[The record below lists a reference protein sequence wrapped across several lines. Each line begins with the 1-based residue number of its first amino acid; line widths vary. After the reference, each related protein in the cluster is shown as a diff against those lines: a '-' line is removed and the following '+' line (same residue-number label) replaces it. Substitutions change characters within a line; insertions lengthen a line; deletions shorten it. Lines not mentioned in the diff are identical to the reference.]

1 MAELDKIAQYQL
13 LAKLERSTT
22 QMRHT
27 TFTALIS
34 ISFLIPG
41 FAAQANHSAA
51 VVHFLGYKTS
61 VSALAFLLGFF
72 FYLFTVAHYSWYH
85 RYSHRYRAKLKQ
97 LEEELNA
104 EIYRLRVRPTIGKM
118 KFHFDWLLFILG
130 IAYLAVTV
138 AFAGWFVTMVPLA
151 IACAIYAGL
160 LLWSIKWDV
169 EPLENYPQR
178 PGHLLSA
185 MVADMIQIGDL

>member
-1 MAELDKIAQYQL
+1 MELDKATEYEE

-34 ISFLIPG
+34 ISFLLPG
-41 FAAQANHSAA
+41 FAAQTSKNSNTPIYL
-51 VVHFLGYKTS
+51 LGHRTT
-61 VSALAFLLGFF
+61 VPALAFLLGLF

-85 RYSHRYRAKLKQ
+85 RYSHRYRAKLKV
-97 LEEELNA
+97 LEEELNI
-104 EIYRLRVRPTIGKM
+104 EIYRLRVRPTIGRM

-130 IAYLAVTV
+130 VAYLGVTIAYV
-138 AFAGWFVTMVPLA
+138 GWFLTIIPLA

-160 LLWSIKWDV
+160 LIWSIKWDV
-169 EPLENYPQR
+169 EPLE
-178 PGHLLSA
+178 H
-185 MVADMIQIGDL
+185 